1 MDTTSER
8 VIAYIDGFNLYYG
21 MKDSGWRRYY
31 WLNPESLVRKFL
43 RDRQL
48 CAVKYFT
55 AQVTEPPEK
64 KNRQKAYLD
73 AIDTLPL
80 VQTMLGRYEL
90 KPWTCYGCNQKT
102 VIPKEKM
109 SDVRLATELLIDA
122 FYDAFDTAFVI
133 SGDSDLVPPIQY
145 VRKSFSNKN
154 VAIISPPNRVSS
166 ELRAVGTWATVI
178 GRATLAASQFPDEVA
193 RASGHALHRPV
204 KWGGAA
210 VAVSQ
215 P

>member
-1 MDTTSER
+1 MDTTPER

-43 RDRQL
+43 NGRQL
-48 CAVKYFT
+48 CGVKFFT
-55 AQVTEPPEK
+55 SQVTEPIDK

-73 AIDTLPL
+73 ALSTLPL

-90 KPWTCYGCNQKT
+90 KPWTCYGCKQT
-102 VIPKEKM
+102 VVIPKEKM

-122 FYDAFDTAFVI
+122 FYDAFDTAYII

-145 VRKSFSNKN
+145 VRQVFPKKA
-154 VAIISPPNRVSS
+154 VGVISPPKRVSA
-166 ELRAVGTWATVI
+166 ELRAASTWSAVI
-178 GRATLAASQFPDEVA
+178 GRATLASSQFPNEIA
-193 RASGHALHRPV
+193 RPSGHSLHRPL
-204 KWGGAA
+204 KWGGVP
-210 VAVSQ
+210 VAVTQ